1 MKFRVVFFFLLAA
14 TFFGCKEVHLKN
26 APTIGFMDA
35 FEDATMQKAKQ
46 GFYDAM
52 EKNGFSEKDTTINII
67 YKNAQGNIPTLVQIV
82 QYFKE
87 QRVKAIVACPSI
99 ATIAAMQNTVDVPV
113 FMMVSPEPEI
123 LHLELEPYRKLD
135 FLHGVGESL
144 DYIDTSFLMIKK
156 LVTPKSGK
164 LKVGMIFNQSEP
176 QSVNALKKIE
186 SIALA
191 GNMEVIALPVNNSS
205 ELQMVTKSLTEKN
218 IDAFFANPDNTVF
231 AGFEVILNSCNTKN
245 IPVFTSEAGLVDRGA
260 VAAYGADL
268 YQWGYQCGELVS
280 RYLKGE
286 TDNSKLYEKVA
297 KRVKVYNAEAC
308 KRMNIT
314 VDSSFQLIK

>member
-1 MKFRVVFFFLLAA
+1 MKFKVVFLVLLAA
-14 TFFGCKEVHLKN
+14 IFSGCKEVHLKN
-26 APTIGFMDA
+26 VPTIGFMDA

-52 EKNGFSEKDTTINII
+52 EKNGFSEKDTTINIL
-67 YKNAQGNIPTLVQIV
+67 YRNAQGNIPTLVQIV

-87 QRVKAIVACPSI
+87 QRIKAIVACPSL
-99 ATIAAMQNTVDVPV
+99 ATIAAMQNTVDIPV

-135 FLHGVGESL
+135 YLHGVGESL

-156 LVTPKSGK
+156 MVMPKSGK
-164 LKVGMIFNQSEP
+164 LKVGMIFNQAEP

-186 SIALA
+186 TIALA
-191 GNMEVIALPVNNSS
+191 NNMEVLALPVNNSS

-231 AGFEVILNSCNTKN
+231 AGFEVILNSCNAKN
-245 IPVFTSEAGLVDRGA
+245 IPIFTSEAGLVDRGA

-268 YQWGYQCGELVS
+268 YKWGYQCGELVS

-286 TDNSKLYEKVA
+286 TDKSKLYEKV
-297 KRVKVYNAEAC
+297 KDRVKVYNAAAC
-308 KRMNIT
+308 KQMNIT
-314 VDSSFQLIK
+314 VDSSFQSIK